1 MLKSL
6 DYLFVLR
13 PTLFFAV
20 WTVFLCGVRAG
31 GHWGAPLDFADP
43 WRFWAL
49 AGAASLIMGS
59 VFVVNQLK
67 DIATDLANDKLY
79 LIATNQVPVEHA
91 KIEAFLLLAGGL
103 GCGLFAGPEGVIVAA
118 LLFGLGGVAYSYEP
132 FLWKNRPFLGMLVN
146 GGGAVLIFLLGWM
159 ARGKLELLAVRYAV
173 PYALAVTG
181 VYLLT
186 TIPDEPGDRVSGKVT
201 FVIRFGVQAT
211 TRWAALAVFG
221 AFLGGVLNRDPVIA
235 VPALGSLP
243 LFLLAAGQNR
253 TDAILRAIKYG
264 LLLQALVVC
273 LFFPIY
279 LGVLVF
285 VFVASKAYYR
295 RRFGL
300 NYPSFE
306 A

>member
-1 MLKSL
+1 MGKRLLKSL
-6 DYLFVLR
+6 DYVFVLR

-31 GHWGAPLDFADP
+31 DHWGTPLDFADP

-103 GCGLFAGPEGVIVAA
+103 GCGLLAGPEGVIVAA

-201 FVIRFGVQAT
+201 FVIRFGVPAT

-235 VPALGSLP
+235 VPAPAAVFAGGWPEPDGRDSP
-243 LFLLAAGQNR
+243 GHQVRVAAAGAGR
-253 TDAILRAIKYG
+253 
-264 LLLQALVVC
+264 
-273 LFFPIY
+273 
-279 LGVLVF
+279 VF
-285 VFVASKAYYR
+285 VFPDLPGGFGVRFRGLEGLLSKA
-295 RRFGL
+295 L
-300 NYPSFE
+300 WPE
-306 A
+306 LPEL